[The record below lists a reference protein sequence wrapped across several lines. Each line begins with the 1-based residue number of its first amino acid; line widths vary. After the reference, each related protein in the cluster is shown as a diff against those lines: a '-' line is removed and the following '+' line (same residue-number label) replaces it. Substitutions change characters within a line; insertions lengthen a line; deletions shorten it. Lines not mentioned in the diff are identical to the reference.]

1 MTSIDAGMPM
11 HVAFISPIVTNSA
24 RRSHDMIQSDVL
36 LCRTN
41 IQSSSD
47 NTSMRVCLSLSF
59 RECLCTPLLC
69 CNACHSYACTAPKS
83 ILAQQKRICSAT
95 GRCLLPARTLTLR
108 MFAIR
113 CGGGG
118 PGPVQ
123 LPWRGSLLAGP
134 YGAVGSLLATK
145 AGPVIQRPFR
155 PHLHVHAVHVCT

>member
-24 RRSHDMIQSDVL
+24 RRSHDIIQSDVL
-36 LCRTN
+36 LCRTT

-83 ILAQQKRICSAT
+83 ILAQQGAT
-95 GRCLLPARTLTLR
+95 PTDGLLLGAALSYFDGLR
-108 MFAIR
+108 FAM
-113 CGGGG
+113 
-118 PGPVQ
+118 
-123 LPWRGSLLAGP
+123 
-134 YGAVGSLLATK
+134 
-145 AGPVIQRPFR
+145 
-155 PHLHVHAVHVCT
+155 